1 MTLTIIEGPD
11 CAGKST
17 LAGRVVDLLRRTYPG
32 EHVEYRHCGV
42 PTQHPL
48 DEYVAPLLDYRPGT
62 GRHVVCDRWHVGE
75 TVYPAVLDR
84 PTDMTNAVRA
94 YVEAFLRS
102 RGARLI
108 YCQASYQHLVD
119 CGIARDDPV
128 DEVERVPAVRAAFDR
143 AVAQT
148 SLRTSAVDATRPIPG
163 YLDDVARQVVAYGSH
178 AAAQAEVLNAFRTYV
193 GSPRPR
199 LLLVGDRRGTPSHDL
214 AEFGDWPAFVP
225 RAGTSGDY
233 LLRTLTLDELRVHRH
248 GLTIGDVGFANA
260 CDVDDVHAL
269 WLTLGRPS
277 VVGLGNNAQRAL
289 RELKVPYREARHPQY
304 VRRFTHHDRV
314 NYLQTLLPSTR
325 SVVA

>member
-84 PTDMTNAVRA
+84 PTDMTDAVRT

-108 YCQASYQHLVD
+108 YCQASYSHLVD
-119 CGIARDDPV
+119 CGVARDDPA
-128 DEVERVPAVRAAFDR
+128 DEVERVPAVRAAFNH
-143 AVAQT
+143 AVART
-148 SLRTSAVDATRPIPG
+148 SLPTHVVDATRPTG
-163 YLDDVARQVVAYGSH
+163 YLDELALKVVAFASH
-178 AAAQAEVLNAFRTYV
+178 TASTSEVLSAFRTYV
-193 GSPRPR
+193 GPPRPL

-214 AEFGDWPAFVP
+214 AEFGDWPAFAP

-233 LLRTLTLDELRVHRH
+233 LLRTLTLEELRVARH
-248 GLTIGDVGFANA
+248 GLTLGDVGLANA

-269 WLTLGRPS
+269 WLALDRPS

-289 RELKVPYREARHPQY
+289 RALGVPHREARHPQY
-304 VRRFTHHDRV
+304 VRRFTHHERA
-314 NYLQTLLPSTR
+314 NYLRTLVPSV
-325 SVVA
+325 SAVSA

>member
-1 MTLTIIEGPD
+1 MTLTLIEGPD

-75 TVYPAVLDR
+75 TVYPVVLDR
-84 PTDMTNAVRA
+84 PTDMTDAVRA

-102 RGARLI
+102 RGASLV
-108 YCQASYQHLVD
+108 YCTSSVEHLTA
-119 CGIARDDPV
+119 CGVARDDPV
-128 DEVERVPAVRAAFDR
+128 DEVERVTVTKLAFDR
-143 AVAQT
+143 TVAT
-148 SLRTSAVDATRPIPG
+148 SSLPTFTVDATIPTSSH
-163 YLDDVARQVVAYGSH
+163 LEALTHEVVGRAAYDASRT
-178 AAAQAEVLNAFRTYV
+178 ESLSPFRTYV
-193 GSPRPR
+193 GPPRPH

-214 AEFGDWPAFVP
+214 AEFGDWPAFTP

-233 LLRTLTLDELRVHRH
+233 LLRTLTSDELRVSTH
-248 GLTIGDVGFANA
+248 GLRVRDVGLANA

-269 WLTLGRPS
+269 WLALDRPE

-289 RELKVPYREARHPQY
+289 RAFDVPHREVRHPQWQ
-304 VRRFTHHDRV
+304 RRFAHHDRV
-314 NYLQTLLPSTR
+314 SYLRTLLPSTR